1 MMVDLPLL
9 LLLLTHKI
17 KEKMMKSILM
27 TLITLG
33 LFSGCVSNVKPPVIK
48 QKQSL
53 PPKQELPKSVKQ
65 SYVAPPKKKIKLKKV
80 EDTNYSDKYMY
91 PEDTSAA
98 KKDPKEKSVTPKT
111 IATASTM
118 TKEECITMIGQ
129 EKFDKYTAMF
139 GSEAAS
145 IKRCTML
152 KAMSK

>member
-1 MMVDLPLL
+1 
-9 LLLLTHKI
+9 
-17 KEKMMKSILM
+17 MKSILI

-33 LFSGCVSNVKPPVIK
+33 LFSGCVSNVKPHVIT

-53 PPKQELPKSVKQ
+53 PPKQELSKAVKQ

-98 KKDPKEKSVTPKT
+98 KKDPKEKNITPTVATTSSV
-111 IATASTM
+111 M
-118 TKEECITMIGQ
+118 TKEECISMISQ